1 MIGMRAP
8 RERRA
13 RAPREG
19 DRNAKESEVRPGR
32 CIVGRDRVCGPAGRG
47 FGWSYDRGGPIER
60 GADRPGGKGILPP
73 PLRPPALLRWTLS
86 SGLRWI
92 LSSGLWRILSPGLR
106 RILSPGL
113 L

>member
-8 RERRA
+8 SENRA
-13 RAPREG
+13 RAPEEG

-32 CIVGRDRVCGPAGRG
+32 CIVLRDRVCGPAGRG
-47 FGWSYDRGGPIER
+47 FGWSYDRDEPIER
-60 GADRPGGKGILPP
+60 RADRPGGKGTLSP
-73 PLRPPALLRWTLS
+73 PLRSPALLRRT
-86 SGLRWI
+86 
-92 LSSGLWRILSPGLR
+92 LSPGLR